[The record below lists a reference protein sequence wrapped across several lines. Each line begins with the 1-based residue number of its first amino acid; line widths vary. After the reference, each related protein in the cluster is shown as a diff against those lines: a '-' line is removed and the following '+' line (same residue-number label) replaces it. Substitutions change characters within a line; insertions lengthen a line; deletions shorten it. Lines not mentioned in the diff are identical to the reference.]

1 MKVIITENKLR
12 DIQLN
17 YLNTMRYDYAFYQS
31 RYLGNIIMLNF
42 PDDRYNYEMS
52 EIMMEYDFEDFR
64 LYIDSN
70 FVKDFGFTYFP
81 NQDDVQPFIRDWF
94 EEKFGVK
101 VKYVE
106 S

>member
-1 MKVIITENKLR
+1 MKVIVTENKLR
-12 DIQLN
+12 NIQLN
-17 YLNTMRYDYAFYQS
+17 YLNTMRYDYTEFD
-31 RYLGNIIMLNF
+31 NF
-42 PDDRYNYEMS
+42 KILYYPDDRYNYEMS

>member
-17 YLNTMRYDYAFYQS
+17 YLNTMRYDYSNVDNF
-31 RYLGNIIMLNF
+31 IILYY
-42 PDDRYNYEMS
+42 PDNADDYELS
-52 EIMMEYDFEDFR
+52 DVMMEYDFEDFR
-64 LYIDSN
+64 LYIDSS
-70 FVKDFGFTYFP
+70 FVKDFGLTYFP
-81 NQDDVQPFIRDWF
+81 NEDDTQPFIRDWF

-101 VKYVE
+101 VKYME

>member
-1 MKVIITENKLR
+1 MKIIITENKLR

-17 YLNTMRYDYAFYQS
+17 YLNTMKYDYSDGHDSFLILY
-31 RYLGNIIMLNF
+31 Y
-42 PDDRYNYEMS
+42 PDKEDDYESS
-52 EIMMEYDFEDFR
+52 EVMMEYDFEDYR
-64 LYIDSN
+64 LYIDSK

-81 NQDDVQPFIRDWF
+81 NEDDAQPFIGDWF

-101 VKYVE
+101 VKYME

>member
-17 YLNTMRYDYAFYQS
+17 YLNTMRYDYSNVDNF
-31 RYLGNIIMLNF
+31 IILYY
-42 PDDRYNYEMS
+42 PDNADDYELS
-52 EIMMEYDFEDFR
+52 EVMMEYDFEDFR
-64 LYIDSN
+64 LYIDSS
-70 FVKDFGFTYFP
+70 FVKDFGLTYFP
-81 NQDDVQPFIRDWF
+81 NEDDTQPFIRDWF

-101 VKYVE
+101 VKYME

>member
-17 YLNTMRYDYAFYQS
+17 YLNTMRYDYSNVDNF
-31 RYLGNIIMLNF
+31 IILYY
-42 PDDRYNYEMS
+42 PDNADDYELS
-52 EIMMEYDFEDFR
+52 DVMMEYDFEDFR
-64 LYIDSN
+64 LYIDSS
-70 FVKDFGFTYFP
+70 FVKDFGLTYFP
-81 NQDDVQPFIRDWF
+81 NEDDTQPFIRDWF
-94 EEKFGVK
+94 EDKFGVK

>member
-17 YLNTMRYDYAFYQS
+17 YLNTMKYDYSEFD
-31 RYLGNIIMLNF
+31 NF
-42 PDDRYNYEMS
+42 KILYYPDNRDDYELS
-52 EIMMEYDFEDFR
+52 EVMMEYDFEDFR

-70 FVKDFGFTYFP
+70 FVKDFGLTYFP
-81 NQDDVQPFIRDWF
+81 NEDDAQPFIRDWF
-94 EEKFGVK
+94 EEEFGVK
-101 VKYVE
+101 VKYME

>member
-17 YLNTMRYDYAFYQS
+17 YLNTMKYDYSEFD
-31 RYLGNIIMLNF
+31 NF
-42 PDDRYNYEMS
+42 KILYYPDNRDDYELS
-52 EIMMEYDFEDFR
+52 EVMMEYDFEDFR

-70 FVKDFGFTYFP
+70 FVKDFGLTYFP
-81 NQDDVQPFIRDWF
+81 NEDDAQPFIRDWF
-94 EEKFGVK
+94 EDKFGVK

>member
-12 DIQLN
+12 DLQLN
-17 YLNTMRYDYAFYQS
+17 YLNTMKYDYTNFD
-31 RYLGNIIMLNF
+31 NFIILYY
-42 PDDRYNYEMS
+42 PDNRDDYELS

-70 FVKDFGFTYFP
+70 FVKDFGLTYFP
-81 NQDDVQPFIRDWF
+81 NEDDAQPFIRDWF
-94 EEKFGVK
+94 EDKFGVK

>member
-1 MKVIITENKLR
+1 MKVMITENKLR

-17 YLNTMRYDYAFYQS
+17 YLNTMRYDYSEFD
-31 RYLGNIIMLNF
+31 NF
-42 PDDRYNYEMS
+42 KILYYPDNRDDYELS
-52 EIMMEYDFEDFR
+52 EVMMEYDFEDFR

-70 FVKDFGFTYFP
+70 FVKDFGLTYFP
-81 NQDDVQPFIRDWF
+81 NEDDAQPFIRDWF
-94 EEKFGVK
+94 EDKFGVK

>member
-17 YLNTMRYDYAFYQS
+17 YLNTMKYDYS
-31 RYLGNIIMLNF
+31 NF
-42 PDDRYNYEMS
+42 DNFIVLYYPDNRDDYELS
-52 EIMMEYDFEDFR
+52 EVMMEYDFEDFR
-64 LYIDSN
+64 LFIDSN
-70 FVKDFGFTYFP
+70 FVKDFGLTYFP
-81 NQDDVQPFIRDWF
+81 NEDDAQPFIRDWF

>member
-17 YLNTMRYDYAFYQS
+17 YLNTMKYDYS
-31 RYLGNIIMLNF
+31 NF
-42 PDDRYNYEMS
+42 DNFIVLYYPDNRDDYELS
-52 EIMMEYDFEDFR
+52 DVMMEYDFEDFR

-70 FVKDFGFTYFP
+70 FVKDFGLTYFP
-81 NQDDVQPFIRDWF
+81 NEDDAQPFIRDWF
-94 EEKFGVK
+94 EDKFGVK

>member
-1 MKVIITENKLR
+1 MKVMITENKLR

-17 YLNTMRYDYAFYQS
+17 YLNTMKYDYSEFD
-31 RYLGNIIMLNF
+31 NF
-42 PDDRYNYEMS
+42 KILYYPDNRDDYELS
-52 EIMMEYDFEDFR
+52 EVMMEYDFEDFR

-70 FVKDFGFTYFP
+70 FVKDFGLTYFP
-81 NQDDVQPFIRDWF
+81 NEDDAQPFIRDWF
-94 EEKFGVK
+94 EEEFGVK

>member
-17 YLNTMRYDYAFYQS
+17 YLNTMKNEYTYEVDGFLILYYPDNEDDYD
-31 RYLGNIIMLNF
+31 L
-42 PDDRYNYEMS
+42 S
-52 EIMMEYDFEDFR
+52 EVMMEYDFEDFR
-64 LYIDSN
+64 LYIDSK
-70 FVKDFGFTYFP
+70 FVKDFGLTYFP
-81 NQDDVQPFIRDWF
+81 NEDDAQPFIRDWF
-94 EEKFGVK
+94 EEEFGVK

>member
-1 MKVIITENKLR
+1 MKVIVTENKLR

-17 YLNTMRYDYAFYQS
+17 YLNTMKYDYS
-31 RYLGNIIMLNF
+31 NF
-42 PDDRYNYEMS
+42 DNFIVLYYPDNADDYELS
-52 EIMMEYDFEDFR
+52 DVMMEYDFEDFR

-70 FVKDFGFTYFP
+70 FVKDFGLTYFP
-81 NQDDVQPFIRDWF
+81 NEDDAQPFIRDWF
-94 EEKFGVK
+94 EDKFGVK

>member
-1 MKVIITENKLR
+1 MKILITENKLR

-17 YLNTMRYDYAFYQS
+17 YLNTMRYDYTEFD
-31 RYLGNIIMLNF
+31 NF
-42 PDDRYNYEMS
+42 KILYYPDNADNYELS
-52 EIMMEYDFEDFR
+52 DVMMEYDFEDFR

-70 FVKDFGFTYFP
+70 FVKDFGLIYFS
-81 NQDDVQPFIRDWF
+81 NADDAQPFIRDWF

-101 VKYVE
+101 VKYIE

>member
-17 YLNTMRYDYAFYQS
+17 YLNTMKYDYSEFD
-31 RYLGNIIMLNF
+31 NF
-42 PDDRYNYEMS
+42 KILYYPDNRDDYELS
-52 EIMMEYDFEDFR
+52 EVMMEYDFEDFR

-70 FVKDFGFTYFP
+70 FVKDFGLTYFP
-81 NQDDVQPFIRDWF
+81 NEDDAQPFIRDWF
-94 EEKFGVK
+94 EEEFGVK

>member
-17 YLNTMRYDYAFYQS
+17 YLNTMKYDYS
-31 RYLGNIIMLNF
+31 NF
-42 PDDRYNYEMS
+42 DNFIVLYYPDNRDDYELS
-52 EIMMEYDFEDFR
+52 EVMMEYDFEDFR
-64 LYIDSN
+64 LFIDSN
-70 FVKDFGFTYFP
+70 FVKDFGLTYFP
-81 NQDDVQPFIRDWF
+81 NEDDAQPFIRDWF
-94 EEKFGVK
+94 EEEFGVK

>member
-1 MKVIITENKLR
+1 MKVIVTENKLR

-17 YLNTMRYDYAFYQS
+17 YLNTMKYDYS
-31 RYLGNIIMLNF
+31 NF
-42 PDDRYNYEMS
+42 DNFIVLYYPDNRDDYELS
-52 EIMMEYDFEDFR
+52 EVMMEYDFEDFR
-64 LYIDSN
+64 LFIDSN
-70 FVKDFGFTYFP
+70 FVKDFGLTYFP
-81 NQDDVQPFIRDWF
+81 NEDDAQPFIRDWF

>member
-1 MKVIITENKLR
+1 MKVVITENKLR

-17 YLNTMRYDYAFYQS
+17 YLNTMRYDYSEFD
-31 RYLGNIIMLNF
+31 NF
-42 PDDRYNYEMS
+42 KILYYPDNRDDYELS
-52 EIMMEYDFEDFR
+52 EVMMEYDFEDFR

-70 FVKDFGFTYFP
+70 FVKDFGLTYFP
-81 NQDDVQPFIRDWF
+81 NEDDAQPFIRDWF
-94 EEKFGVK
+94 EDKFGVK

>member
-17 YLNTMRYDYAFYQS
+17 YLNTMRYDYSNVDNF
-31 RYLGNIIMLNF
+31 IILYY
-42 PDDRYNYEMS
+42 PDNADDYELS
-52 EIMMEYDFEDFR
+52 DVMMEYDFEDFR
-64 LYIDSN
+64 LYIDSS
-70 FVKDFGFTYFP
+70 FVKDFGLTYFP
-81 NQDDVQPFIRDWF
+81 NEDDTQPFIRDWF

>member
-17 YLNTMRYDYAFYQS
+17 YLNTMRYDYDEFD
-31 RYLGNIIMLNF
+31 NFKMLYY
-42 PDDRYNYEMS
+42 PDNNEDEF
-52 EIMMEYDFEDFR
+52 EITSSVMMEYDFEDFR
-64 LYIDSN
+64 LYIDSK
-70 FVKDFGFTYFP
+70 FVKDFGLTYFP
-81 NQDDVQPFIRDWF
+81 NEDDVQPFIRDWF

-101 VKYVE
+101 VKYIE

>member
-1 MKVIITENKLR
+1 MKVVITENKLR

-17 YLNTMRYDYAFYQS
+17 YLNTMRYDYSNVDNF
-31 RYLGNIIMLNF
+31 IILYY
-42 PDDRYNYEMS
+42 PDNADDYELS
-52 EIMMEYDFEDFR
+52 DVMMEYDFEDFR
-64 LYIDSN
+64 LYIDSS
-70 FVKDFGFTYFP
+70 FVKDFGLTYFP
-81 NQDDVQPFIRDWF
+81 NEDDTQPFIRDWF